1 MRRHGHNRPMRKE
14 SETLTMTLEIG
25 PHYSAFHITFACDY
39 HALRK
44 AMQGLC
50 LRAGRD
56 EWRSQ
61 I

>member
-44 AMQGLC
+44 TMQGLC

-56 EWRSQ
+56 E
-61 I
+61 